1 MSAAERRNELNVETA
16 AASLEYLVYG
26 KYGTNEEDKGIW
38 ETRWCALGDL
48 LEQHEVTESD
58 IEAAV
63 EAWQEAEEA
72 ARESLFALAAAA
84 APAEA

>member
-1 MSAAERRNELNVETA
+1 M
-16 AASLEYLVYG
+16 
-26 KYGTNEEDKGIW
+26 
-38 ETRWCALGDL
+38 
-48 LEQHEVTESD
+48 EQHEVTESD